1 MTVKINPGRSWIIT
15 GEHEGSPSSPSHP
28 ARELGAWIGPSLS
41 RVSDLLIPAPDALA
55 SLIQQLAAAIPVDEA
70 EDLDVLFS
78 SCGLH
83 PDGSVPHE
91 YGGDTA
97 IFTLRCDL
105 SETVSA
111 SWTRFQD
118 EFLGV
123 MLFAYSSPVPGS
135 KTVKAGYRKLHR
147 HLWKALG
154 APQPLPG
161 FENTSVTVWTTS
173 GASVTVQ
180 RFDRRD
186 STVMISIT
194 DPAVEARSE
203 AAARA
208 RAKHS
213 D

>member
-1 MTVKINPGRSWIIT
+1 M
-15 GEHEGSPSSPSHP
+15 SH
-28 ARELGAWIGPSLS
+28 R
-41 RVSDLLIPAPDALA
+41 LIPAPDALA
-55 SLIQQLAAAIPVDEA
+55 NLIQQLADAIPIDGDA
-70 EDLDVLFS
+70 DRDALFAT
-78 SCGLH
+78 CGLH

-91 YGGDTA
+91 YGGDSA
-97 IFTLRCDL
+97 IFALRCDL

-123 MLFAYSSPVPGS
+123 MLFVYSSPDPGS
-135 KTVKAGYRKLHR
+135 KTAQAGYRKLHR
-147 HLWKALG
+147 HLRKALG
-154 APQPLPG
+154 APQPVPG
-161 FENTSVTVWTTS
+161 FEDTPVTVWRT
-173 GASVTVQ
+173 GGVSVTVQ
-180 RFDRRD
+180 LFDRRD

-213 D
+213 G